1 MSTQQI
7 VADINN
13 VRQLIKTF
21 KRTAQ
26 DQVSSRSDQIAITES
41 YDLAAWQAYDEQ
53 AFSAFASLQAAEER
67 LIEAMAHVIEAGNF
81 VHSLEQPE

>member
-26 DQVSSRSDQIAITES
+26 DKVSTRSDQIANLPG
-41 YDLAAWQAYDEQ
+41 YDLAEWQAHDEQ